1 MPGGI
6 TLYYSPSACS
16 LGAHIALEEIG
27 EPFEAVQIRL
37 AEDEQHSSEYRAINP
52 RARVP
57 ALKVGDKVL
66 TECPAILFYLA
77 RAFPAAKLWPEDA
90 WTEGQA
96 LSWMSF
102 LATTVHIAFAQIIQP
117 VRTTDDRGAH
127 AAVQAGGRAAA
138 LRHFTDINARLTGA
152 EWVLGDRYSV
162 VDPYLLVFYL
172 WGERIGLPLEEVTT
186 YRRLAERVMQRPATR
201 RAFAREGL
209 RGPA

>member
-1 MPGGI
+1 MPAGP

-27 EPFEAVQIRL
+27 LPFEAVQIRL

-66 TECPAILFYLA
+66 TECPAILYYLA
-77 RAFPAAKLWPEDA
+77 RAHPAAKLWPEDA
-90 WTEGQA
+90 WAEGQA

-102 LATTVHIAFAQIIQP
+102 LATTVHIAFAQIIRP
-117 VRTTDDRGAH
+117 ARTTEETAAH

-138 LRHFTDINARLTGA
+138 LRHFTDINARLAGS

-172 WGERIGLPLEEVTT
+172 WGERIGLPLEEVPTLA
-186 YRRLAERVMQRPATR
+186 RLAERVMQRPAAR

>member
-1 MPGGI
+1 MPSGL

-37 AEDEQHSSEYRAINP
+37 AEDEHHSSEYRAINP

-66 TECPAILFYLA
+66 TECPAILYYLA
-77 RAFPAAKLWPEDA
+77 RAFPGARLWPQDA
-90 WTEGQA
+90 WSEGQA

-102 LATTVHIAFAQIIQP
+102 LATTVHIAFAQILRP
-117 VRTTDDRGAH
+117 GHTTDETAAH
-127 AAVQAGGRAAA
+127 PAVQAGGRAAA
-138 LRHFTDINARLTGA
+138 LRHFTDINARLTGS
-152 EWVLGDRYSV
+152 EWVLGGQYSV

-172 WGERIGLPLEEVTT
+172 WGERIGLPLDEVPT
-186 YRRLAERVMQRPATR
+186 YAKLAERVMQRPATR

-209 RGPA
+209 RGLA